1 VTDSLTALA
10 ERATVI
16 DVITALFVET
26 DNRNWPAVL
35 RCLAPRVQFDMTS
48 VSGGQPTEIAADEI
62 VAAWDRGLRPMQAV
76 HHQVGNFRIGL
87 DGVRATASC
96 YGVAFHYLRTRS
108 GRNTRTFV
116 GSYDFELEKREG
128 RWRITLFRFNLKFLD
143 GNLELEADAGA
154 PEPVRV

>member
-1 VTDSLTALA
+1 VTDSLAALTERTAV
-10 ERATVI
+10 T

-35 RCLAPRVQFDMTS
+35 ECLAPRVQFDMTS
-48 VSGGQPTEIAADEI
+48 VAGGEPTEIAAEEI
-62 VAAWDRGLRPMQAV
+62 TAAWDRGLRPIQSV
-76 HHQVGNFRIGL
+76 HHQVGNFRIRVSGA
-87 DGVRATASC
+87 RATAEC
-96 YGVAFHYLRTRS
+96 YGLAFHYLRARS

-116 GSYDFELEKREG
+116 GSYDFELEKQDG

-143 GNLELEADAGA
+143 GNLELEADAAA